1 MLALESSW
9 RRCNVRIKV
18 DAPVREL
25 AELSSLLDLGGLLGV
40 LLSLQKDSTLAR
52 HVLLSV
58 FSAHAAAAEHTR
70 GAVEDDAAASQG
82 GKCART

>member
-18 DAPVREL
+18 DAPVRKL

-40 LLSLQKDSTLAR
+40 LLSLRKDSTLA
-52 HVLLSV
+52 HQIHLTI
-58 FSAHAAAAEHTR
+58 FSAYAAPAENAR
-70 GAVEDDAAASQG
+70 GHVDYVTAASQG
-82 GKCART
+82 GHCART